1 MTEVGPSS
9 PELGTPESC
18 SVAVRTIG
26 PCSVGVQ
33 TTGLCSVWPHTTGHC
48 SVGSRTTGHC
58 SVGSR
63 TTGHCSVGPRATGHC
78 SVGRRTTELYW
89 SASWTR
95 FVICIPGFSHMI
107 RESNEVEKLLCDVD
121 QSGVNRCC
129 CCACLLSAVP
139 PSTGGNQVNRPRRSR
154 HQESTRAEKSAWR
167 DILHVFLSLRKMVKK
182 IYVKMGH
189 LSDLRHRLR
198 RIKKVLY
205 ACKEM
210 SSSMGEAM
218 AAARDRATRY
228 SSVQQDTTLGLPYQ
242 VPRPD
247 GEERH
252 HTRKHLTGSEQEAE
266 IMREYIKPPANKTL
280 FDVDTD
286 GPHRSCSVGVFPT
299 QPECGASHPG
309 VTYHHRHS
317 APLETRSSHHPAV
330 SASSSSSS
338 LPGWGCGDDGR
349 GSPRRGRKA
358 GGSSQ
363 KTPLMLTPF
372 SSSSKYERAPHSSQ
386 QEGGRRGSQHQGR
399 LGTSSPSP
407 SRDPSISLPYCPS
420 TNTLADITMVSVPCG
435 PSTHSSSSG
444 HLGGPGGF
452 QGAHMGSL
460 GLPGDLPI
468 MYGQSSDSPCSPT
481 ADHDLPPLY
490 SDVMESSSLYTSASR
505 PSEQRTKSGE
515 I

>member
-1 MTEVGPSS
+1 MGARLWSHRRSARAAHTSPAAHHHAHTIIAPTTFTHSDKVLVTTTNPSGEALPRHHNQRRHHLHHTNARFAKCPRSPEVGAPRPMEDWKDGLPVPSK
-9 PELGTPESC
+9 
-18 SVAVRTIG
+18 
-26 PCSVGVQ
+26 
-33 TTGLCSVWPHTTGHC
+33 
-48 SVGSRTTGHC
+48 
-58 SVGSR
+58 
-63 TTGHCSVGPRATGHC
+63 
-78 SVGRRTTELYW
+78 
-89 SASWTR
+89 SASSKKKKSKYRKDSW
-95 FVICIPGFSHMI
+95 S
-107 RESNEVEKLLCDVD
+107 SVEEAEELD
-121 QSGVNRCC
+121 
-129 CCACLLSAVP
+129 
-139 PSTGGNQVNRPRRSR
+139 PR
-154 HQESTRAEKSAWR
+154 QA
-167 DILHVFLSLRKMVKK
+167 LHPTTMP
-182 IYVKMGH
+182 
-189 LSDLRHRLR
+189 
-198 RIKKVLY
+198 VLY